1 MHFGATEI
9 IIIVLIVLLL
19 FGGKRLPGLAK
30 SLGSSIRSFRKGID
44 ESKNHDVDSNDNL
57 AE

>member
-9 IIIVLIVLLL
+9 VIIIFIVLLL

-30 SLGSSIRSFRKGID
+30 SLGASILSFRKGIENPD
-44 ESKNHDVDSNDNL
+44 KSDN
-57 AE
+57 ETEEK

>member
-1 MHFGATEI
+1 MHFGAIEI

-30 SLGSSIRSFRKGID
+30 SLADSIRSFRKGID
-44 ESKNHDVDSNDNL
+44 TTDESKDKSADQ
-57 AE
+57 